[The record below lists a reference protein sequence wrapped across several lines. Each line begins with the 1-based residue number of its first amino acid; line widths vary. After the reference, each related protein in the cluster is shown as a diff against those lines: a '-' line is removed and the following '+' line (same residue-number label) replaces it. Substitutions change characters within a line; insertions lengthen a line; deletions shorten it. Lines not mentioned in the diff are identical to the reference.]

1 MKVVKVRS
9 PFIVEVADQGVTHT
23 GSKIVLTVWNN
34 GNSEP
39 TFGQAGY
46 YSLSKTNPSTTQRA
60 TSYNVSNYV
69 KEFITNIEPQ
79 PLAQSF
85 TQAENEIA
93 TEWCKFRVRKY
104 WYNGTTYTEIGSGV
118 LYFGV
123 NGFENYTNGNQN
135 PVDTKLLLLS
145 NADINHYYN
154 LTLDYPTDPIT
165 STSYYREET
174 INVMYDKLST
184 DSFSVRWETLSG
196 GLIFTQNIS
205 SGVASSGNL
214 KIPVSLLFSETGAT
228 ATRLI
233 ITMTWNSGIDIIQY
247 LIESY
252 QTDECKYQPVRCTFI
267 NRYGGWQ
274 DLVFFKA
281 QTNSIAVKGTDYKL
295 TQSAINY
302 NTAIGQFQTFN
313 INGKQTVK
321 LNTGWVEENYS
332 ELISDILLS
341 ETVLLNDVP
350 VTVKSQS
357 TDFKTNLKDK
367 NINYELEFEYAF
379 NLINDVI

>member
-1 MKVVKVRS
+1 MRVVKVRS
-9 PFIVEVADQGVTHT
+9 PFIVEVADQGATHT

-34 GNSEP
+34 GTEP
-39 TFGQAGY
+39 TFGQTGFY
-46 YSLSKTNPSTTQRA
+46 TLSKSNPSTTQRA

-69 KEFITNIEPQ
+69 KEFITNIQPQ
-79 PLAQSF
+79 TALL

-123 NGFENYTNGNQN
+123 NGFANYTDGNQN
-135 PVDTKLLLLS
+135 PLDIKLMLLGNQETKHNFNFSLNSIPYL
-145 NADINHYYN
+145 
-154 LTLDYPTDPIT
+154 
-165 STSYYREET
+165 YREET
-174 INVMYDKLST
+174 INLMYDKLAT
-184 DSFSVRWETLSG
+184 DTLQLRWQYTTG
-196 GLIFTQNIS
+196 GTIFTQNIS

-214 KIPVSLLFSETGAT
+214 KIPVSLCYAEVSAT
-228 ATRLI
+228 IVLTISL
-233 ITMTWNSGIDIIQY
+233 TYNSGADNI
-247 LIESY
+247 SY
-252 QTDECKYQPVRCTFI
+252 VIYSYPIDECKYQPVRCTFI

-281 QTNSIAVKGTDYKL
+281 QRNSISVKGTDYKL

-302 NTAIGQFQTFN
+302 NTTIGQFKTFN

-321 LNTGWVEENYS
+321 LNTGWVDENYS

-357 TDFKTNLKDK
+357 SDFKTNLKDK

-379 NLINDVI
+379 NLINYVI